1 MSQEI
6 TKSPSPKDLEISF
19 LLLTAAA
26 TATAAVTAAG
36 FCIRAADA
44 LGTAFFRSIDI
55 VSCAAQNCQQNGYKN
70 HIYHNLFLS
79 AECIVLFQLV
89 VRIDAQKYHCANHQ
103 NHSDQTAAEACAN
116 AAGGDQSTDL
126 IDQET

>member
-1 MSQEI
+1 M
-6 TKSPSPKDLEISF
+6 EISF
-19 LLLTAAA
+19 LLFTAAA
-26 TATAAVTAAG
+26 AAAAAVTAAG

-44 LGTAFFRSIDI
+44 LGAAFFRSIDI
-55 VSCAAQNCQQNGYKN
+55 VSCAAQNRQQNGNKN

-79 AECIVLFQLV
+79 AERIVFFQFI

-126 IDQET
+126 IDQEA